1 MSSSSSDVSDVEF
14 NEDEEFGL
22 SPFMFEPERSQ
33 SEVAAAL
40 EALGNNVGAKNC
52 NVEAGNR
59 VGNVEW
65 CQCKKCKIM
74 VTETESLCCR
84 DNNDIPDGHFQGH
97 TCVTNSDEFKMVC
110 LPEPVLRTALGAIH
124 NMRGIRHK
132 LCNRSYWFAAYKQY
146 IWWVYGRLGIG
157 YRKPIPSCVVWV
169 IRNEYPQPDGVY
181 VPYTESGMD
190 LDT

>member
-22 SPFMFEPERSQ
+22 SPFMFETERSQ
-33 SEVAAAL
+33 SEVTVAI
-40 EALGNNVGAKNC
+40 EALKYNVGVKNC

-65 CQCKKCKIM
+65 CQCKKCKTM
-74 VTETESLCCR
+74 VTETERLCCR

-97 TCVTNSDEFKMVC
+97 TCVTNLDEFKMVC
-110 LPEPVLRTALGAIH
+110 LPEPV
-124 NMRGIRHK
+124 
-132 LCNRSYWFAAYKQY
+132 SYRFAAYKQY

-169 IRNEYPQPDGVY
+169 IRNKYLQPDGVY

-190 LDT
+190 LDK